1 MIMTDENIDL
11 RLLREQPGGGACP
24 PERQE
29 RQPRVSD
36 DRTPL
41 VPDAKPLPLS
51 MLSGLSMGQT
61 PDFEKPQPKKKPAK
75 PAGKGTSLRRSS

>member
-1 MIMTDENIDL
+1 MTDENIDL
-11 RLLREQPGGGACP
+11 LRAQPGAGACP

-29 RQPRVSD
+29 WQSRD
-36 DRTPL
+36 NRTSL

-51 MLSGLSMGQT
+51 MLGGLGMGQT
-61 PDFEKPQPKKKPAK
+61 PDFEKPQTKKKPAK